1 MQERQIELTF
11 DGREGGMVARLAIAN
26 EHRLNSMNSP
36 LMDEFVKTVKGLA
49 ARQDLRALVVTGAGD
64 KAFIGGADIKEMGAI
79 ALPSDARFFITGV
92 HLCCQALRDLPV
104 PVIARINGFCF
115 GAGLELAAACDLR
128 IAAHNA
134 VVGMPEV
141 RLGIP
146 SVIEAAL
153 LPGLIGWARTRRLLL
168 LAENLEADEAL
179 AWGLVDRVAAPEG
192 LDAAVDEWI
201 DLILASPPGAI
212 RLQKALI
219 RKWEDL
225 PLSQA
230 IEAGI
235 DSFAAAYETDEPA
248 RAMGEFLARQAARK
262 KR

>member
-11 DGREGGMVARLAIAN
+11 DSRDAGMVARLTIAN
-26 EHRLNSMNSP
+26 EYRLNSMNSA
-36 LMDEFVKTVKGLA
+36 LMGEFLEAVAEA
-49 ARQDLRALVVTGAGD
+49 AANPGLRALVVTGAGH

-79 ALPSDARFFITGV
+79 SSPDEARAFITRV
-92 HLCCQALRDLPV
+92 HKCCAALRDLPV

-115 GAGLELAAACDLR
+115 GAGLELAAACDMR
-128 IAAHNA
+128 VA
-134 VVGMPEV
+134 VRGALLGMPEV

-146 SVIEAAL
+146 SVIDAAL
-153 LPGLIGWARTRRLLL
+153 LPALIGWGRTRRLLL
-168 LAENLEADEAL
+168 LAENLTADEAL
-179 AWGLVDRVAAPEG
+179 DWGLVEKVAGPAD
-192 LDAAVDEWI
+192 LDASVDAWL

-212 RLQKALI
+212 ALQKALI

-248 RAMGEFLARQAARK
+248 KAMGEFLERQRTRK
-262 KR
+262 K